1 MRISDWSSD
10 VCSSDLSCLFV
21 RADRL
26 QLRAYR
32 QSARLCPHRHAQPRA
47 DVEGRGHGMGAAH
60 PCHQHHRCRPPDVR
74 RRRRRRQD
82 GGRARA
88 SAKSIWDI
96 AAHYTLA
103 FKQNLADLNV
113 RAPSRW
119 SVATDHIADMIAF
132 AGQIAPE
139 HCYELD
145 SGLYFD
151 VSTVPDYGAPAGGQ
165 DDAAEIGRASCGGR
179 GCQAVAVSVG
189 GGSLK
194 KKK

>member
-1 MRISDWSSD
+1 MCCFCFFSS
-10 VCSSDLSCLFV
+10 
-21 RADRL
+21 
-26 QLRAYR
+26 
-32 QSARLCPHRHAQPRA
+32 
-47 DVEGRGHGMGAAH
+47 
-60 PCHQHHRCRPPDVR
+60 R
-74 RRRRRRQD
+74 RRHTICALVTGVQTCALPIYD
-82 GGRARA
+82 KMEAAARA

-151 VSTVPDYGAPAGGQ
+151 VSTVHDYGALAGGQ
-165 DDAAEIGRASCGGR
+165 DDAAEGRIDPVAGKRNRQDFAIRRTSPPGENRQMEWDSPWGR
-179 GCQAVAVSVG
+179 GAPG
-189 GGSLK
+189 WHLE
-194 KKK
+194 